1 VPSRLLCI
9 ELTESAILSGPDSA
23 HAVLRQLHEI
33 GVRLSVDDCGTGY
46 SSMAYLKILPV
57 DELKVDR
64 SFVMDLTTNAS
75 DTVLVQRA
83 IAAPAANP
91 RRPSDEPDST
101 NAWSD
106 ARPLWRTV
114 CS

>member
-1 VPSRLLCI
+1 LPAEGAATVTADRVRSCMLACVP
-9 ELTESAILSGPDSA
+9 
-23 HAVLRQLHEI
+23 
-33 GVRLSVDDCGTGY
+33 
-46 SSMAYLKILPV
+46 
-57 DELKVDR
+57 
-64 SFVMDLTTNAS
+64 
-75 DTVLVQRA
+75 

-91 RRPSDEPDST
+91 RRPSDDPDST